1 MDYKGMREKNSLN
14 CRLSCGWLKKWWCY
28 LGFAI
33 GPLEARS
40 PTLHESNV
48 VTSEEQRLD
57 NSLRQIIALFG
68 GDLGAK
74 EI

>member
-48 VTSEEQRLD
+48 V
-57 NSLRQIIALFG
+57 G
-68 GDLGAK
+68 
-74 EI
+74 